1 VNDELATRHAAAV
14 TEHLGVP
21 GRMVGLSKAGYRDAN
36 PRNLVVFNA
45 NVCFRGGKV
54 WWGDVDLTIDE
65 PSLTALA
72 AHTQETV
79 YVLHESDGR
88 FRHEADP
95 LLQRAVYS
103 VTPDGHTHF
112 DPRYVE
118 RAADRRLYFRPAP
131 RPPRF
136 QRPARPRLWR
146 FWILELEHDKSTNSA
161 GTERSTVV
169 YIGRRDRL
177 PGSPLLVLAVHR
189 WCRVGRG
196 AWCEVSWSPSS
207 HRRWAPS
214 FGGRLKWHR
223 GPVRPFVSVR
233 VTPGVAAVARMGF
246 VLGPK
251 DFLWG

>member
-103 VTPDGHTHF
+103 VTPDGHTRF
-112 DPRYVE
+112 DAGMSNAPPTDVCTF
-118 RAADRRLYFRPAP
+118 DRRLGHRGSNG
-131 RPPRF
+131 
-136 QRPARPRLWR
+136 RPARACG
-146 FWILELEHDKSTNSA
+146 DSGSSSSSTTSRQTRPA
-161 GTERSTVV
+161 LS
-169 YIGRRDRL
+169 GRRSCISDAETDRR
-177 PGSPLLVLAVHR
+177 GHR
-189 WCRVGRG
+189 C
-196 AWCEVSWSPSS
+196 SS
-207 HRRWAPS
+207 
-214 FGGRLKWHR
+214 
-223 GPVRPFVSVR
+223 
-233 VTPGVAAVARMGF
+233 
-246 VLGPK
+246 
-251 DFLWG
+251 